1 LTSRVGTPDS
11 PADPATIVD
20 TANKVY
26 DTAVTATGC
35 TTPLIAE
42 NELWGAS
49 LSTPWLPPNATYRA
63 NVLALLTQLAA
74 RGAHPYLLVN
84 SRPTTTDEAGS
95 WWGQVAQVADI
106 VREFFPRPAQIAK
119 AGALLGSRSLRVQMR
134 TSLSRFTEIGIPTS
148 RLGVMLEV
156 GSGTG

>member
-1 LTSRVGTPDS
+1 IAVKRLGVVVLCVLAGTIAFTGQSRADAPPCGITAASPIWIDYLDGTVKFWKPVFAKPGLVLATPGGLVPAALRAAGAGTASFDSKPTSRVGTPDS

-63 NVLALLTQLAA
+63 NVL
-74 RGAHPYLLVN
+74 
-84 SRPTTTDEAGS
+84 
-95 WWGQVAQVADI
+95 
-106 VREFFPRPAQIAK
+106 
-119 AGALLGSRSLRVQMR
+119 
-134 TSLSRFTEIGIPTS
+134 
-148 RLGVMLEV
+148 
-156 GSGTG
+156 